1 MVDGPELV
9 VRFSRIFQ
17 GTIEQKHRQNLYQ
30 VYTFEITD
38 EDKLKRLKASFIIER
53 EKEKKKTFLNSTCRS
68 NGRCLFYMVNMVVGI
83 TLNL

>member
-1 MVDGPELV
+1 MVDGPEL

-38 EDKLKRLKASFIIER
+38 EDKLKRLNASFI
-53 EKEKKKTFLNSTCRS
+53 KE
-68 NGRCLFYMVNMVVGI
+68 I
-83 TLNL
+83 D